1 MESATA
7 ATQVERPKAV
17 DAATLCE
24 AFQLTAAE
32 RPDQVALRTPGD
44 EVSITFAE
52 YAARIERIAGGL
64 AALGVERGDTV
75 ALMLTNRP
83 EFNLVDTAA
92 LHLGATPFSIY
103 NTSAPEQ
110 IDYLFS
116 NAENRIAVTERA
128 FLPQVL
134 AARER
139 SERLEHVVLVDGDE
153 EGATSLAELEGMGNS
168 GFDFEASW
176 KAVEPDDLL
185 TLIYTSGTTGP
196 PKGVQ
201 LTHANMMAGIS
212 SVMERLPMRLGGTSP
227 SYLPAAHAIERMV
240 THCLSSIC
248 MGFTITCVADPRAIV
263 ESLPDCR
270 PTTWV
275 AVPRI
280 WEKIKAALEAQEI
293 TDPAALP
300 EEEKAGVRAKLGL
313 DRCEWLITGSAPIPA
328 KVLSYFA
335 DLGMPIHEAWA
346 MSETSC
352 VGTLNPPGRIK
363 VGTCGPA
370 LEGVELR
377 IAGDGEVLV
386 SGPVV
391 MAGYRNDPEKTA
403 ETIDADGWL
412 HTGDIGELDS
422 DGYLRI
428 VDRKKELI
436 INAAGKNMSPANIES
451 RLKASH
457 PLVGQ
462 CIAIG
467 DRRPYNVALIVL
479 DPDVAAAFA
488 KERDLPDASPAALA
502 DDDAVR
508 EAVSAAVEEANSHL
522 ARVEQVK
529 RFKIL
534 PTDWLPDS
542 DELTPTQKLKRKPI
556 ERKYSS
562 EIEALYG

>member
-7 ATQVERPKAV
+7 QAARPKAL
-17 DAATLCE
+17 DSATLCE

-32 RPDQVALRTPGD
+32 RSDQVALRTPD
-44 EVSITFAE
+44 EVSITYGE
-52 YAARIERIAGGL
+52 YAERVERIAAGL
-64 AALGVERGDTV
+64 HALGVGRGDTV

-116 NAENRIAVTERA
+116 NAENRVAVTERA

-139 SERLEHVVLVDGDE
+139 SEHIERVVLVDGDE
-153 EGATSLAELEGMGNS
+153 DGTTSLAELEGMGGA

-176 KAVEPDDLL
+176 KAVEPGDLL
-185 TLIYTSGTTGP
+185 TIIYTSGTTGP

-201 LTHANMMAGIS
+201 LTHANMMAETAGATKRVPIT
-212 SVMERLPMRLGGTSP
+212 PGGQVI
-227 SYLPAAHAIERMV
+227 SYLPAAHAIDRWLS
-240 THCLSSIC
+240 HCHSSIC
-248 MGFTITCVADPRAIV
+248 LGFTMTCVADPRTIV
-263 ESLPDCR
+263 EHLPKLQ
-270 PTTWV
+270 PTVWG
-275 AVPRI
+275 APPRI
-280 WEKIKAALEAQEI
+280 WEKIKAALEAQGI
-293 TDPAALP
+293 ADPEALP
-300 EEEKAGVRAKLGL
+300 EEQKAAVRAKLGL
-313 DRCEWLITGSAPIPA
+313 DECEWLWVAAAPTPVE
-328 KVLSYFA
+328 VLHYFEG
-335 DLGMPIHEAWA
+335 LGMPICEAWG
-346 MSETSC
+346 MSELTC
-352 VGTLNPPGRIK
+352 GATFNPPGRIK
-363 VGTCGPA
+363 AGTCGPP

-377 IAGDGEVLV
+377 IAEDGELLV
-386 SGPVV
+386 RGPLV

-403 ETIDADGWL
+403 ETIDSDGWL
-412 HTGDIGELDS
+412 HTGDIGELDE
-422 DGYLRI
+422 DGYLKI

-436 INAAGKNMSPANIES
+436 INAAGKNMSPVNIES

-457 PLVGQ
+457 PLIGQ

-502 DDDAVR
+502 EDDAVR
-508 EAVSAAVEEANSHL
+508 EVVSAAVEEANSHL
-522 ARVEQVK
+522 SRVEQIK
-529 RFKIL
+529 RFAIL

-542 DELTPTQKLKRKPI
+542 DELTPTQKLKRRPI
-556 ERKYSS
+556 EGKYEA
-562 EIEALYG
+562 EIEALYA